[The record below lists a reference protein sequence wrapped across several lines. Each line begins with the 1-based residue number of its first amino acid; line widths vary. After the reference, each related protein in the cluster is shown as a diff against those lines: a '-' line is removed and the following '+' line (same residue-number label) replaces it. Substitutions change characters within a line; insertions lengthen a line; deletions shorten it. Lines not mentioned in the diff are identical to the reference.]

1 MISFSLIFAKALPLF
16 LTLDPLGNT
25 GIVATIIQRFDMP
38 TQRKILRREVLI
50 ALGVMLFFYAVG
62 AVFLAALHISQAA
75 VEITG
80 GIVLFI
86 FTINLLFPN
95 DSPIRIS
102 SGDQEPYIVPI
113 AIPLIAGPSCLA
125 TIMLYS
131 HESVN
136 SFVVVGGILLAWG
149 AAATI
154 LLLSP
159 YIARVVGKVGLKV
172 CEQIMGLICGMVAI
186 KMFLRGITTFLASS

>member
-1 MISFSLIFAKALPLF
+1 MISFSLVFAKALPLF

-25 GIVATIIQRFDMP
+25 GIVALIIQRFSP
-38 TQRKILRREVLI
+38 AEQRRILRREVLI
-50 ALGVMLFFYAVG
+50 ALFVMLFFYALG
-62 AVFLAALHISQAA
+62 AVFLAALDISQAA

-95 DSPIRIS
+95 DSPIRLS
-102 SGDQEPYIVPI
+102 SKDQEPFIVPI

-131 HESVN
+131 HESAN
-136 SFVVVGGILLAWG
+136 TPVVVGGILLAWG
-149 AAATI
+149 AAAVI

-159 YIARVVGKVGLKV
+159 TLVRWVGKVGLRV
-172 CEQIMGLICGMVAI
+172 CEQIMGLVCAMVAI
-186 KMFLRGITTFLASS
+186 KMFLRGLTTFLET